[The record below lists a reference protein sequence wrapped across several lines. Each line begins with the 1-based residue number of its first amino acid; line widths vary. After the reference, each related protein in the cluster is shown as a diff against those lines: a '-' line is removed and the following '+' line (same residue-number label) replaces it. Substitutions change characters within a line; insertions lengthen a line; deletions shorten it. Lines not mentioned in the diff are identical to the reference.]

1 MGKYAQDAAKLL
13 ELVGGKENIA
23 AVSHCI
29 TRMRFVLNDPALANI
44 EAIEAKGV
52 SKGIAKGPLYFFQR
66 SDSTVTLKVV
76 SDIEAEKAR
85 LAVAQ
90 EQSIRQL
97 NALAEK
103 CQEDAGEEMAVLFE
117 THAMLVEDE
126 DFVECIT
133 SLIDEESCNAEH
145 AVEQAGIQFAAMFAA
160 MDDAYMQAR
169 AADIKDVAKRILNNL
184 LGVVDG
190 GIHSDVPVILAAD
203 DLAPS
208 ETLQLDKSKILG
220 FVTMGGSG
228 NSHTAIL
235 ARTMGIPAICG
246 AGEALAEGYNGRVG
260 YIDGET
266 GQLIIDPDAMT
277 QAALKE
283 KYEKQQETRKLL
295 ETMKGQ
301 EDITLDGKKMLLYC
315 NIGSPED
322 VAAVLAN
329 DGQGIGLFR
338 SEFLYLSASDYPT
351 EDEQFEAY
359 RSVADAMNGKRVV
372 IRTLDIGADKQVDY
386 FDMKEEENPALGVR
400 AIRICLNR
408 PEVFRTQLR
417 ALYRASVYGKIAIM
431 FPMITSVWEVKEC
444 KRACMSVMKELEAEG
459 IPYDKDTELGI
470 MIETPSSVFVAE
482 ELAKLVD
489 FFSVGTNDLTQYTLA
504 CDRQANDLG
513 KFYDPH
519 HPALLRAIKM
529 AADAA
534 HKAGIWI
541 GICGELGADI
551 SMLPTFLAM
560 GIDELSVSPSAVLP
574 VRAAIRQSIAQTCT
588 LEMLEC

>member
-1 MGKYAQDAAKLL
+1 M
-13 ELVGGKENIA
+13 
-23 AVSHCI
+23 I
-29 TRMRFVLNDPALANI
+29 TI
-44 EAIEAKGV
+44 QGKGV

-66 SDSTVTLKVV
+66 SDTTVTLKVV

-103 CQEDAGEEMAVLFE
+103 CQEDAGEEMAALFE
-117 THAMLVEDE
+117 THAMFVEDE

-133 SLIDEESCNAEH
+133 SLIDEESCNAEY

-228 NSHTAIL
+228 NTHTAIL

-283 KYEKQQETRKLL
+283 KYEKQQETKKLL

>member
-1 MGKYAQDAAKLL
+1 M
-13 ELVGGKENIA
+13 
-23 AVSHCI
+23 I
-29 TRMRFVLNDPALANI
+29 TI
-44 EAIEAKGV
+44 QGKGV

-66 SDSTVTLKVV
+66 SDTTVTLKVV

-117 THAMLVEDE
+117 THAMFVEDE

-133 SLIDEESCNAEH
+133 SLIDEESCNAEY

-190 GIHSDVPVILAAD
+190 GIDSEEPVILAAD

-359 RSVADAMNGKRVV
+359 RSVGTAMNGKRVV

-459 IPYDKDTELGI
+459 IPYNKDTELGI

>member
-1 MGKYAQDAAKLL
+1 M
-13 ELVGGKENIA
+13 
-23 AVSHCI
+23 I
-29 TRMRFVLNDPALANI
+29 TI
-44 EAIEAKGV
+44 QGKGV

-66 SDSTVTLKVV
+66 SDTTVTLKVV

-117 THAMLVEDE
+117 THAMFVEDE

-133 SLIDEESCNAEH
+133 SLIDEKSCNAEY

-190 GIHSDVPVILAAD
+190 GIDSEEPVILAAD
-203 DLAPS
+203 DLTPS

-283 KYEKQQETRKLL
+283 KYEKQQETKKLL

-359 RSVADAMNGKRVV
+359 RSVAAAMNGKRVV

-459 IPYDKDTELGI
+459 IPYNKDTELGI

-489 FFSVGTNDLTQYTLA
+489 FFSVGTNDLTQYILA
-504 CDRQANDLG
+504 VDRNNTRVANI
-513 KFYDPH
+513 YDSL
-519 HPALLRAIKM
+519 HPAMLRALAMIAREAEIHGIDLRLCGEMAGDPMCVAILIGLGYRHLSMNGRSVARVKYLLRRIDYAEAENLAQRSLEAQLATEVRHQV
-529 AADAA
+529 AAFMERR
-534 HKAGIWI
+534 G
-541 GICGELGADI
+541 
-551 SMLPTFLAM
+551 M
-560 GIDELSVSPSAVLP
+560 GGL
-574 VRAAIRQSIAQTCT
+574 IRGG
-588 LEMLEC
+588 L

>member
-1 MGKYAQDAAKLL
+1 M
-13 ELVGGKENIA
+13 
-23 AVSHCI
+23 I
-29 TRMRFVLNDPALANI
+29 TI
-44 EAIEAKGV
+44 QGKGV
-52 SKGIAKGPLYFFQR
+52 SQGIAKGPLYFFQR
-66 SDSTVTLKVV
+66 SDTTVTLKVV

-90 EQSIRQL
+90 EQSIQQL

-117 THAMLVEDE
+117 SHAMFVEDE

-133 SLIDEESCNAEH
+133 SLIDEESCNAEY

-190 GIHSDVPVILAAD
+190 GIRSDVPVILAAD

-283 KYEKQQETRKLL
+283 KYEKQQETKKLL

-359 RSVADAMNGKRVV
+359 RSVAAAMNGKRVV

-444 KRACMSVMKELEAEG
+444 KRACVSVMKELEAEG
-459 IPYDKDTELGI
+459 IPYNKDTELGI

>member
-1 MGKYAQDAAKLL
+1 M
-13 ELVGGKENIA
+13 
-23 AVSHCI
+23 I
-29 TRMRFVLNDPALANI
+29 TI
-44 EAIEAKGV
+44 QGKGV

-66 SDSTVTLKVV
+66 SDTTVTLKVV

-103 CQEDAGEEMAVLFE
+103 CRDDAGEEMAVLFE
-117 THAMLVEDE
+117 THAMFVEDE

-133 SLIDEESCNAEH
+133 SLIDEKSCNAEY

-169 AADIKDVAKRILNNL
+169 AADIKDVAKRILDNL

-190 GIHSDVPVILAAD
+190 GIRSDVPVILAAD

-246 AGEALAEGYNGRVG
+246 AGEALAESYNGRVG

-283 KYEKQQETRKLL
+283 KYEKQQETKKLL

-359 RSVADAMNGKRVV
+359 RSVAAAMNGKRVV

-444 KRACMSVMKELEAEG
+444 KRACVSVMKELEAEG
-459 IPYDKDTELGI
+459 IPYNKDTELGI

-541 GICGELGADI
+541 GICGELGADV

>member
-1 MGKYAQDAAKLL
+1 M
-13 ELVGGKENIA
+13 
-23 AVSHCI
+23 I
-29 TRMRFVLNDPALANI
+29 TI
-44 EAIEAKGV
+44 QGKGV

-66 SDSTVTLKVV
+66 SDTTVTLKVV

-90 EQSIRQL
+90 EQSIQQL

-103 CQEDAGEEMAVLFE
+103 CRDDAGEEMAVLFE
-117 THAMLVEDE
+117 THAMFVEDE

-133 SLIDEESCNAEH
+133 SLIDEKSCNAEY

-169 AADIKDVAKRILNNL
+169 AADIKDVAKRIVNNL

-190 GIHSDVPVILAAD
+190 GIRSDVPVILAAD

-283 KYEKQQETRKLL
+283 KYEKQQETKKLL

-359 RSVADAMNGKRVV
+359 RSVAAAMNGKRVV

-444 KRACMSVMKELEAEG
+444 KRACVSVMKELEAEG

-513 KFYDPH
+513 KFFDPH

>member
-1 MGKYAQDAAKLL
+1 MILMQG
-13 ELVGGKENIA
+13 
-23 AVSHCI
+23 
-29 TRMRFVLNDPALANI
+29 
-44 EAIEAKGV
+44 KGV
-52 SKGIAKGPLYFFQR
+52 SKGVIKGKLYFFQR
-66 SDSTVTLKVV
+66 PDTTVSMRQVEDVEAEKQRLAQAQEATVQQLN
-76 SDIEAEKAR
+76 ILAEKAR
-85 LAVAQ
+85 
-90 EQSIRQL
+90 
-97 NALAEK
+97 
-103 CQEDAGEEMAVLFE
+103 EDAGEEIAILFD
-117 THAMLVEDE
+117 THAMFVEDE
-126 DFVECIT
+126 DYVECIL
-133 SLIDEESCNAEH
+133 SCLEEEGCNAEY
-145 AVEQAGIQFAAMFAA
+145 AVQMAGEQFAAMFAA

-169 AADIKDVAKRILNNL
+169 AADIRDVSQRILNNL
-184 LGVVDG
+184 MGIVEG
-190 GIHSDVPVILAAD
+190 GIDSEEPIILAAD

-208 ETLQLDKSKILG
+208 ETIQLDKSKILG
-220 FVTMGGSG
+220 FVTQGGSS

-246 AGEALAEGYNGRVG
+246 LGDALKAEYAGRVA
-260 YIDGET
+260 YLDGET
-266 GQLIIDPDAMT
+266 GSVVLDPDELTHA
-277 QAALKE
+277 QIRE
-283 KYEKQQETRKLL
+283 KYNKQQEMKEILA
-295 ETMKGQ
+295 TMKGQ
-301 EDITLDGKKMLLYC
+301 EDVTLDGKKMLLYC

-322 VAAVLAN
+322 VSAVLAN

-338 SEFLYLSASDYPT
+338 SEFLYLSASDYPS

-359 RSVADAMNGKRVV
+359 RAVAAAMNGKRVV

-386 FDMKEEENPALGVR
+386 FGMKKEENPALGVR

-417 ALYRASVYGKIAIM
+417 ALYRASVFGKIAIM

-444 KRACMSVMKELEAEG
+444 KRACQSVMKELETEG
-459 IPYDKDTELGI
+459 IPYNPDTELGI

-551 SMLPTFLAM
+551 SMLPTFLAI
-560 GIDELSVSPSAVLP
+560 GIDELSVSPAAVLP

>member
-1 MGKYAQDAAKLL
+1 M
-13 ELVGGKENIA
+13 
-23 AVSHCI
+23 I
-29 TRMRFVLNDPALANI
+29 TI
-44 EAIEAKGV
+44 QGKGV

-66 SDSTVTLKVV
+66 SDTTVTLKVV

-97 NALAEK
+97 NALAEQ

-117 THAMLVEDE
+117 THAMFVEDE

-133 SLIDEESCNAEH
+133 SLIDEESCNAEY

-190 GIHSDVPVILAAD
+190 GIDSEEPVILAAD
-203 DLAPS
+203 DLTPS

-283 KYEKQQETRKLL
+283 KYEKQQETKKLL

-359 RSVADAMNGKRVV
+359 RSVAAAMNGKRVV

-386 FDMKEEENPALGVR
+386 FDMKGEENPALGVR

-459 IPYDKDTELGI
+459 IPYNKDTELGI

>member
-1 MGKYAQDAAKLL
+1 M
-13 ELVGGKENIA
+13 
-23 AVSHCI
+23 I
-29 TRMRFVLNDPALANI
+29 TI
-44 EAIEAKGV
+44 QGKGV

-66 SDSTVTLKVV
+66 SDTTVTLKVV

-90 EQSIRQL
+90 EQSIQQL
-97 NALAEK
+97 NALAEQ

-117 THAMLVEDE
+117 THAMFVEDE

-133 SLIDEESCNAEH
+133 SLIDEESCNAEY

-190 GIHSDVPVILAAD
+190 GIRSDVPVILAAD

-246 AGEALAEGYNGRVG
+246 VGEALAESYNGRVG

-283 KYEKQQETRKLL
+283 KYEKQQETKKLL

-359 RSVADAMNGKRVV
+359 RSVATAMNGKRVV

-444 KRACMSVMKELEAEG
+444 KRACVSVMKELEAEG
-459 IPYDKDTELGI
+459 IPYNKDTELGI

-513 KFYDPH
+513 KFFDPH

>member
-1 MGKYAQDAAKLL
+1 M
-13 ELVGGKENIA
+13 
-23 AVSHCI
+23 I
-29 TRMRFVLNDPALANI
+29 TI
-44 EAIEAKGV
+44 QGKGV

-66 SDSTVTLKVV
+66 SDTTVTLKVV

-103 CQEDAGEEMAVLFE
+103 CRDDAGEEMAVLFE
-117 THAMLVEDE
+117 THAMFVEDE

-133 SLIDEESCNAEH
+133 SLIDEESCNAEY

-169 AADIKDVAKRILNNL
+169 AADIKDVAKRILDNL

-190 GIHSDVPVILAAD
+190 GIRSDVPVILAAD

-246 AGEALAEGYNGRVG
+246 AGEALAESYNGRVG

-283 KYEKQQETRKLL
+283 KYEKQQETKKLL

-359 RSVADAMNGKRVV
+359 RSVAAAMNGKRVV

-444 KRACMSVMKELEAEG
+444 KRACVSVMKELEAEG

>member
-1 MGKYAQDAAKLL
+1 M
-13 ELVGGKENIA
+13 
-23 AVSHCI
+23 I
-29 TRMRFVLNDPALANI
+29 TI
-44 EAIEAKGV
+44 QGKGV

-66 SDSTVTLKVV
+66 SDTTVTLKVV

-97 NALAEK
+97 NALAEQ

-117 THAMLVEDE
+117 THAMFVEDE

-133 SLIDEESCNAEH
+133 SLIDEESCNAEY

-190 GIHSDVPVILAAD
+190 GIRSDVPVILAAD

-283 KYEKQQETRKLL
+283 KYEKQQETKKLL

-359 RSVADAMNGKRVV
+359 RSVAAAMNGKRVV

-444 KRACMSVMKELEAEG
+444 KRACVSVMKELEAEG
-459 IPYDKDTELGI
+459 IPYNKDTELGI

-513 KFYDPH
+513 KFFDPH

-541 GICGELGADI
+541 GICGELGADV

>member
-1 MGKYAQDAAKLL
+1 M
-13 ELVGGKENIA
+13 
-23 AVSHCI
+23 I
-29 TRMRFVLNDPALANI
+29 TI
-44 EAIEAKGV
+44 QGKGV

-66 SDSTVTLKVV
+66 PDTTVTMMTVT
-76 SDIEAEKAR
+76 DTEAEKAR
-85 LAVAQ
+85 LAAAQ
-90 EQSIRQL
+90 EASIVQL

-103 CQEDAGEEMAVLFE
+103 CQDDAGEEMAVLFE
-117 THAMLVEDE
+117 THAMFVEDE
-126 DFVECIT
+126 DFVECMT
-133 SLIDEESCNAEH
+133 SLIEEESCNAEY

-190 GIHSDVPVILAAD
+190 GIDSEEPVILAAD

-246 AGEALAEGYNGRVG
+246 AGEALAESYNGRVG

-283 KYEKQQETRKLL
+283 KYEKQQETKKLL

-359 RSVADAMNGKRVV
+359 RSVAAAMNGKRVV

-459 IPYDKDTELGI
+459 IPYDPNTELGI

-560 GIDELSVSPSAVLP
+560 GIDELSVSPAAVLP

>member
-1 MGKYAQDAAKLL
+1 M
-13 ELVGGKENIA
+13 
-23 AVSHCI
+23 I
-29 TRMRFVLNDPALANI
+29 TI
-44 EAIEAKGV
+44 QGKGV
-52 SKGIAKGPLYFFQR
+52 SKGIAKGSLYFFQR
-66 SDSTVTLKVV
+66 PDTTVALKAVTDV
-76 SDIEAEKAR
+76 ESEKAR
-85 LAVAQ
+85 LAAAQ
-90 EQSIRQL
+90 EQAIQQL

-117 THAMLVEDE
+117 THAMFVEDE

-133 SLIDEESCNAEH
+133 SMIEEESCNAEY
-145 AVEQAGIQFAAMFAA
+145 AVDQAGIQIAAMFAA
-160 MDDAYMQAR
+160 MEDAYMQAR

-184 LGVVDG
+184 MGVVAG
-190 GIHSDVPVILAAD
+190 GIDSDVPVILAAD

-246 AGEALAEGYNGRVG
+246 TGDAMADIYNGRTA

-266 GQLIIDPDAMT
+266 GQMIIDPDAMT
-277 QAALKE
+277 LAVLKE
-283 KYEKQQETRKLL
+283 KYEKQQETKRLL
-295 ETMKGQ
+295 ENMKGQ
-301 EDITLDGKKMLLYC
+301 EDVTLDGKKMLLYC

-322 VAAVLAN
+322 VSAVLAN
-329 DGQGIGLFR
+329 DAQGIGLFR
-338 SEFLYLSASDYPT
+338 SEFLYLSTSDYPS

-359 RSVADAMNGKRVV
+359 RAVAAAMNGKRVI

-386 FDMKEEENPALGVR
+386 FGMKKEENPALGVR

-417 ALYRASVYGKIAIM
+417 ALYRASVFGKIAIM

-444 KRACMSVMKELEAEG
+444 KRACQSVMKELETEG
-459 IPYDKDTELGI
+459 IPYNPDTELGI

-551 SMLPTFLAM
+551 SMLPTFLAI
-560 GIDELSVSPSAVLP
+560 GIDELSVSPAAVLP

>member
-1 MGKYAQDAAKLL
+1 M
-13 ELVGGKENIA
+13 
-23 AVSHCI
+23 I
-29 TRMRFVLNDPALANI
+29 TI
-44 EAIEAKGV
+44 QGKGV

-66 SDSTVTLKVV
+66 SDTSVTLKVV

-117 THAMLVEDE
+117 THAMFVEDE

-277 QAALKE
+277 QTALKE
-283 KYEKQQETRKLL
+283 KYEKQQETKKLL

-359 RSVADAMNGKRVV
+359 RSVAAAMNGKRVV

>member
-1 MGKYAQDAAKLL
+1 M
-13 ELVGGKENIA
+13 
-23 AVSHCI
+23 I
-29 TRMRFVLNDPALANI
+29 TI
-44 EAIEAKGV
+44 QGKGV

-66 SDSTVTLKVV
+66 SDTTVTLKVV

-90 EQSIRQL
+90 EQSIQQL

-103 CQEDAGEEMAVLFE
+103 CRDDAGEEMAVLFE
-117 THAMLVEDE
+117 THAMFVEDE

-133 SLIDEESCNAEH
+133 SLIDEKSCNAEY

-190 GIHSDVPVILAAD
+190 GIRSDVPVILAAD

-246 AGEALAEGYNGRVG
+246 AGEALAESYNGRVG

-266 GQLIIDPDAMT
+266 GQLIIAPDAMT

-283 KYEKQQETRKLL
+283 KYEKQQETKKLL

-359 RSVADAMNGKRVV
+359 RSVAAAMNGKRVV

-431 FPMITSVWEVKEC
+431 FPMITAVWEVKEC
-444 KRACMSVMKELEAEG
+444 KRACVSVMKELEAEG
-459 IPYDKDTELGI
+459 ILYNKDTELGI
-470 MIETPSSVFVAE
+470 MVETPSSVFVAE

>member
-1 MGKYAQDAAKLL
+1 M
-13 ELVGGKENIA
+13 
-23 AVSHCI
+23 I
-29 TRMRFVLNDPALANI
+29 TI
-44 EAIEAKGV
+44 QGKGV

-66 SDSTVTLKVV
+66 SDTTVTLKVV

-97 NALAEK
+97 NALAEQ

-117 THAMLVEDE
+117 THAMFVEDE

-133 SLIDEESCNAEH
+133 SLIDEESCNAEY

-190 GIHSDVPVILAAD
+190 GIDSEEPVILAAD
-203 DLAPS
+203 DLTPS

-283 KYEKQQETRKLL
+283 KYEKQQETKKLL

-359 RSVADAMNGKRVV
+359 RSVAAAMNGKRVV